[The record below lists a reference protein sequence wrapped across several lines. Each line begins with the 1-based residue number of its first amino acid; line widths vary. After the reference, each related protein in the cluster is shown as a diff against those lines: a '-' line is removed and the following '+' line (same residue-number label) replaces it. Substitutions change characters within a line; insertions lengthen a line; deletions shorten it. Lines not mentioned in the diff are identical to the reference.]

1 MPDVFTKEKRSL
13 VMARIRGRG
22 NKDTEIAL
30 AKLLREA
37 RITGWRRH
45 LAILGKPDFTFR
57 EARLVVFVDGCFWH
71 RCPKHS
77 TLPSNNREFWLHK
90 LESNQARDR
99 LVTRSL
105 RQRLA
110 RPADLGARALSEK
123 QCPLSASNSAR
134 FGCLPTAPPTFL
146 VSRCQNRQ

>member
-105 RQRLA
+105 RAKGWRVL
-110 RPADLGARALSEK
+110 RIWEHELSRK
-123 QCPLSASNSAR
+123 NSAR
-134 FGCLPTAPPTFL
+134 CLRRIQRTLAACIK
-146 VSRCQNRQ
+146 S